1 MNVCHNEDD
10 NRLPTLSLFPSVAFP
25 SLTSFSTSQDSSWMD
40 PDYHPDSHRHLKPL
54 LQRVLPQLLHLTIH
68 EDGYRFYQTLPS
80 WISLGCGPSL
90 LTLRLSGI
98 LFVDEFFRQSFPSL
112 TKITVGREEWQG
124 DDEEDSEALIPR
136 RDHGLAMRIMQSAT
150 SNGKSKE
157 GQFPLLKTLHL
168 RWAIWDE
175 EKRGGLRL
183 REEKLLSMARTLGW
197 EVTDLSGVK
206 WEDEWDVEVDLER
219 EEEMKEYEDDD
230 SYGW

>member
-1 MNVCHNEDD
+1 
-10 NRLPTLSLFPSVAFP
+10 
-25 SLTSFSTSQDSSWMD
+25 
-40 PDYHPDSHRHLKPL
+40 
-54 LQRVLPQLLHLTIH
+54 
-68 EDGYRFYQTLPS
+68 
-80 WISLGCGPSL
+80 
-90 LTLRLSGI
+90 
-98 LFVDEFFRQSFPSL
+98 
-112 TKITVGREEWQG
+112 
-124 DDEEDSEALIPR
+124 
-136 RDHGLAMRIMQSAT
+136 MRIMQSAT